1 MGGVCGVYLPGQEC
15 YDCLLQ
21 STFHL
26 QHRGTQSSAIDTS
39 EAVPESRKIRPGE
52 IKKVFGR
59 EGRDDFRGDHG
70 IAGLSGGKAEL
81 IRLSFS
87 DGDFSLIF
95 DGKITNSEK
104 LRKGLKRQG
113 EAFSTNFESE
123 ILGRFISKG
132 HDVVEGIKIMGEEME
147 GSCALTL
154 LTDEEIYAFRSARV
168 SPPFIV
174 GKNEEGFVLASESP
188 ALTEMGFE
196 DFRDVEPG
204 EILKIDENGVERVGG
219 LYSENHKYC
228 AFEWMY
234 TARPDSIIEGI
245 ESEKVRKRAGEAL
258 SEDDETEADIVA
270 PVPQSG
276 IGYSI
281 GYHHKSGIPYEDV
294 FYLNRYSS
302 RSYIPNDPKIRE
314 QIASEKLSVV
324 RGSTKGKKIII
335 CEDSIV
341 RGNQMLRI
349 RNSLKE
355 KGKADEVHAR
365 VGSPPLNAPC
375 PYTETTKK
383 KEELIY
389 NRFDG
394 EVDKISNKLNLD
406 SLKYNTVDDM
416 VEAIGLPKKKLCLGC
431 FAHEYMG

>member
-1 MGGVCGVYLPGQEC
+1 MGGVCGVYLPGQDC

-39 EAVPESRKIRPGE
+39 EAGSDLRKIRAGE
-52 IKKVFGR
+52 IKKVFDSGER
-59 EGRDDFRGDHG
+59 TDFRGDHG

-95 DGKITNSEK
+95 DGKITNSEE
-104 LRKGLKRQG
+104 LRKGLKKQG

-123 ILGRFISKG
+123 ILGRLISKG
-132 HDVVEGIKIMGEEME
+132 GNVVEGIKIMGEEME

-154 LTDEEIYAFRSARV
+154 LTDEEIYAFRSAPI
-168 SPPFIV
+168 SPPFVV
-174 GKNEEGFVLASESP
+174 GENEEEFALASESP

-196 DFRDVEPG
+196 NFRAVEPG
-204 EILKIDENGVERVGG
+204 EILKIDEDGVEQVGE
-219 LYSENHKYC
+219 LFSESRKYC

-245 ESEKVRKRAGEAL
+245 ESEKVRKRAGEIL
-258 SEDDETEADIVA
+258 NEDDEIEADIVA

-302 RSYIPNDPKIRE
+302 RSYIPNDPNIRE

-324 RGSTKGKKIII
+324 NGSTKGKKIIV

-341 RGNQMLRI
+341 RGNQML
-349 RNSLKE
+349 
-355 KGKADEVHAR
+355 
-365 VGSPPLNAPC
+365 
-375 PYTETTKK
+375 
-383 KEELIY
+383 
-389 NRFDG
+389 
-394 EVDKISNKLNLD
+394 
-406 SLKYNTVDDM
+406 
-416 VEAIGLPKKKLCLGC
+416 
-431 FAHEYMG
+431 